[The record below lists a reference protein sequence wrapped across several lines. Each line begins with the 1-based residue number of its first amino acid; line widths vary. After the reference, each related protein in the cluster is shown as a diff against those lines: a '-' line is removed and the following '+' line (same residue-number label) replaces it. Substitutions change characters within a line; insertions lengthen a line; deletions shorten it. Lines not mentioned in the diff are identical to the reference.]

1 MISIR
6 GATTLNANSLD
17 EIRNKTIELISEIIN
32 TNQLNID
39 DINTMIFSCTEDITA
54 AYPGAFVREYFEMN
68 NISIMHF
75 NEMKVENSIKLCVRV
90 LILSN
95 EEKSLVKFVYLHKAK
110 ELRKDLNK

>member
-6 GATTLNANSLD
+6 GATTVECNNLD

-32 TNQLNID
+32 VNKLNINH
-39 DINTMIFSCTEDITA
+39 INTMIFSCTDDITV
-54 AYPGAFVREYFEMN
+54 AYPGAFVREHFKLN

-95 EEKSLVKFVYLHKAK
+95 EEKSLVEFVYLHNAK